1 MQLWEINKGA
11 KKIFSEKRE
20 GALSPSS
27 MESFGK
33 FVSFSKSYISIIAAS
48 AR

>member
-11 KKIFSEKRE
+11 KKIFSEKRG
-20 GALSPSS
+20 GAFSPSS
-27 MESFGK
+27 MESFRK
-33 FVSFSKSYISIIAAS
+33 LVSFPKSYISIIAAS

>member
-20 GALSPSS
+20 GAFSPSS
-27 MESFGK
+27 MESFRK
-33 FVSFSKSYISIIAAS
+33 LVSFSKSYISIIAMS
-48 AR
+48 TR

>member
-20 GALSPSS
+20 GAFSPSS
-27 MESFGK
+27 MESFRK
-33 FVSFSKSYISIIAAS
+33 LVSFPKSYISIIAMS
-48 AR
+48 TL